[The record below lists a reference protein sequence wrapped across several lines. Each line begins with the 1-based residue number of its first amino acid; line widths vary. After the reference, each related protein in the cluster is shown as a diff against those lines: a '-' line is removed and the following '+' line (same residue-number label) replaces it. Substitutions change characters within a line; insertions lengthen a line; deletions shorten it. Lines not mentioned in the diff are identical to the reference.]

1 LHGCELSLLRP
12 FLCNMLPLLL
22 QGIFQAL
29 CFGVGQGLGA
39 LIGGLLKQRHGGQ
52 AMFALC
58 SGIVLA
64 GWLLC
69 VLAEQATAHFGNVR
83 EQSSNDDTTGSS
95 EGSSGST
102 ASKLCS
108 EQPWRQGQQAAPAQ
122 AAGWL
127 RMLLGMVRNSI
138 KGSGGNE
145 AGPAGLS
152 SSASSRVLSRQQKY
166 AELAS
171 KDSGPDLQR
180 HLDGCFQHHQH
191 AAMP

>member
-1 LHGCELSLLRP
+1 MRRL
-12 FLCNMLPLLL
+12 LCNVLPLLH
-22 QGIFQAL
+22 QGIFQGL
-29 CFGVGQGLGA
+29 YFGVGQGLGA

-69 VLAEQATAHFGNVR
+69 VLAEQATAHFGNAADR
-83 EQSSNDDTTGSS
+83 SSNDDTV
-95 EGSSGST
+95 GSSGSSSI

-108 EQPWRQGQQAAPAQ
+108 EQQPRRQGRQGSPAQ

-127 RMLLGMVRNSI
+127 RALLDMARNRI
-138 KGSGGNE
+138 NGSGNE
-145 AGPAGLS
+145 ACLAGSS
-152 SSASSRVLSRQQKY
+152 SSASSRVQLRQQKY

-180 HLDGCFQHHQH
+180 QLEGCCEDHQH
-191 AAMP
+191 GSMP